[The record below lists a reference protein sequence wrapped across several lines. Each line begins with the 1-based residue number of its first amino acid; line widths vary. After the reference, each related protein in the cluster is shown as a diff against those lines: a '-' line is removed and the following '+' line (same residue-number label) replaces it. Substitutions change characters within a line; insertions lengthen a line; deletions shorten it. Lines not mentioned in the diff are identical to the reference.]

1 MFGPT
6 TDVPAL
12 SLVIPVY
19 NAADLLPDTL
29 AAVDHFLTHA
39 PRRVEVLFVDDCS
52 SEVETQI
59 VLEDF
64 TRRRDDVR
72 VLRNACNRGKGYSVT
87 RGMLAARGRYRVFTD
102 VDLAY
107 PLDQVH
113 RIVDELA
120 RGADVAI
127 ACRVLPESRYLMS
140 PTFFHYLYTRH
151 LMSRAFNRV
160 VQAFLLPGILD
171 TQAGL
176 KGFTAAAAE
185 LCFGRSTIPGFG
197 FDIECLY
204 IAQRHGLTIK
214 QTAVNFR
221 YDDEPTTV
229 RFARDTSRMLQD
241 IWQVRTNA
249 WRGQYAVAT
258 TRFEFPAEDR
268 WIPGIHTPPHGIPV
282 RGSGGQEVRRSGTAN
297 DLGTPRL
304 PEVVP
309 G

>member
-19 NAADLLPDTL
+19 NAAALLPDTL
-29 AAVDHFLTHA
+29 AAVDHFLSHA
-39 PRRVEVLFVDDCS
+39 SNRAEVLLVDDCS

-64 TRRRDDVR
+64 ARRREGVR
-72 VLRNACNRGKGYSVT
+72 VLRNARNRGKGYSVA
-87 RGMLAARGRYRVFTD
+87 RGMLAARGRHRVFTD

-140 PTFFHYLYTRH
+140 
-151 LMSRAFNRV
+151 RAFNRV

-176 KGFTAAAAE
+176 KGYTAAAAE
-185 LCFGRSTIPGFG
+185 LCFGQSTIPGFG

-204 IAQRHGLTIK
+204 IAQRHGLTIR

-229 RFARDTSRMLQD
+229 RFARDGRRMLHD

-249 WRGQYAVAT
+249 WQGRYAAAT
-258 TRFEFPAEDR
+258 RRFDFPAEDR
-268 WIPGIHTPPHGIPV
+268 WTPGVHTPPHGIPA
-282 RGSGGQEVRRSGTAN
+282 S
-297 DLGTPRL
+297 TPPERL
-304 PEVVP
+304 AAAS
-309 G
+309 

>member
-6 TDVPAL
+6 TNVPAL
-12 SLVIPVY
+12 SLIIPVY
-19 NAADLLPDTL
+19 DAADLLPATL
-29 AAVDHFLTHA
+29 EAVDHFLTDA
-39 PRRVEVLFVDDCS
+39 PSRVEALFVDDCS
-52 SEVETQI
+52 TEVETQ
-59 VLEDF
+59 VMLEDF
-64 TRRRDDVR
+64 ARRREEVR
-72 VLRNACNRGKGYSVT
+72 VLRNARNRGKGYSVA
-87 RGMLAARGRYRVFTD
+87 RGMLAARGRHRVFTD

-151 LMSRAFNRV
+151 LMSRAFNRL
-160 VQAFLLPGILD
+160 VQASLLPGILD

-204 IAQRHGLTIK
+204 VAQRHGLVIR

-229 RFARDTSRMLQD
+229 RFARDSRRMLRD
-241 IWQVRTNA
+241 IWRVRTNA
-249 WRGQYAVAT
+249 WRGQYASAVA
-258 TRFEFPAEDR
+258 RFDFPAEDR
-268 WIPGIHTPPHGIPV
+268 WTPGIHTPPHGVPV
-282 RGSGGQEVRRSGTAN
+282 SG
-297 DLGTPRL
+297 LGTRG
-304 PEVVP
+304 P
-309 G
+309 GSMTATTSGR

>member
-6 TDVPAL
+6 TDAPAL

-19 NAADLLPDTL
+19 DAADRLPTTL
-29 AAVDHFLTHA
+29 DAVEHFLAHA
-39 PRRVEVLFVDDCS
+39 PDRAEVLFVDDCS
-52 SEVETQI
+52 REVETQI

-64 TRRRDDVR
+64 ARQRDDVR
-72 VLRNACNRGKGYSVT
+72 VLRNARNRGKGYSVA
-87 RGMLAARGRYRVFTD
+87 RGMLAARGRHRVFTD

-113 RIVDELA
+113 RIADELA

-140 PTFFHYLYTRH
+140 PSFFHYLYTRH

-160 VQAFLLPGILD
+160 VQASLLPGILD

-185 LCFGRSTIPGFG
+185 LCFGRATIPGFG
-197 FDIECLY
+197 FDVECLY
-204 IAQRHGLTIK
+204 IAQQHGLTIK

-229 RFARDTSRMLQD
+229 RFARDSRRMLHD
-241 IWQVRTNA
+241 IWHVRTNA
-249 WRGQYAVAT
+249 WRGRYT
-258 TRFEFPAEDR
+258 EPTSGFEFPAEDR
-268 WIPGIHTPPHGIPV
+268 WTPGIHTPPHGIPA
-282 RGSGGQEVRRSGTAN
+282 SAAPE
-297 DLGTPRL
+297 RL
-304 PEVVP
+304 AAAS
-309 G
+309 

>member
-19 NAADLLPDTL
+19 DAADLLPATL
-29 AAVDHFLTHA
+29 EAVDHFLTHA
-39 PRRVEVLFVDDCS
+39 PNRVEALFVDDCS

-64 TRRRDDVR
+64 ARRREGVR
-72 VLRNACNRGKGYSVT
+72 VLRNARNRGKGYSVA
-87 RGMLAARGRYRVFTD
+87 RGMLAARGRHRVFTD

-160 VQAFLLPGILD
+160 VRACLLPGILD
-171 TQAGL
+171 SQAGL

-197 FDIECLY
+197 FDVECLY
-204 IAQRHGLTIK
+204 IAQRHGLTIR

-229 RFARDTSRMLQD
+229 SFARDSKRMLKD

-249 WRGQYAVAT
+249 WRGQYASAT
-258 TRFEFPAEDR
+258 TRFDFPAEDR
-268 WIPGIHTPPHGIPV
+268 WITGVHTPAHGIPIS
-282 RGSGGQEVRRSGTAN
+282 GSGIRGPESVTTSAVIGV
-297 DLGTPRL
+297 PR
-304 PEVVP
+304 
-309 G
+309 

>member
-19 NAADLLPDTL
+19 NAADQLPATL
-29 AAVDHFLTHA
+29 QAVDLFAARYPDRL
-39 PRRVEVLFVDDCS
+39 EMLFVDDCS
-52 SEVETQI
+52 TEVETQLM
-59 VLEDF
+59 LEDF
-64 TRRRDDVR
+64 ARGREAVR
-72 VLRNACNRGKGYSVT
+72 VLRNARNRGKGYSVT
-87 RGMLAARGRYRVFTD
+87 RGMLAARGRHRVFTD

-120 RGADVAI
+120 GGADVAI

-140 PTFFHYLYTRH
+140 PSFFHYLYTRH

-176 KGFTAAAAE
+176 KGFTARAATTV
-185 LCFGRSTIPGFG
+185 FPRITIPGFG
-197 FDIECLY
+197 FDVEALF
-204 IAQRHGLTIK
+204 IARKHGLSIR

-221 YDDEPTTV
+221 YDEEPTTV
-229 RFARDTSRMLQD
+229 RFLQDAARMARDLAR
-241 IWQVRTNA
+241 I
-249 WRGQYAVAT
+249 RGNDRRKRYA
-258 TRFEFPAEDR
+258 
-268 WIPGIHTPPHGIPV
+268 
-282 RGSGGQEVRRSGTAN
+282 
-297 DLGTPRL
+297 
-304 PEVVP
+304 
-309 G
+309 

>member
-19 NAADLLPDTL
+19 NAADQLPATL
-29 AAVDHFLTHA
+29 QAVDLFAARSPDRL
-39 PRRVEVLFVDDCS
+39 EVLFVDDCS
-52 SEVETQI
+52 TEVETQLM
-59 VLEDF
+59 LEDYA
-64 TRRRDDVR
+64 RGRDGVR
-72 VLRNACNRGKGYSVT
+72 VLRNARNRGKGFSVT
-87 RGMLAARGRYRVFTD
+87 RGMLAARGRHRVFTD

-120 RGADVAI
+120 HGADVAI

-140 PTFFHYLYTRH
+140 PSFFHYLYTRH

-160 VQAFLLPGILD
+160 VQTFLLPGILD

-185 LCFGRSTIPGFG
+185 LCFRRTTIPGFG

-204 IAQRHGLTIK
+204 IAQQHGLAIR

-229 RFARDTSRMLQD
+229 RFARDSSRMLQD

-249 WRGQYAVAT
+249 WRGQYAAANTGFV
-258 TRFEFPAEDR
+258 FPDEDR
-268 WIPGIHTPPHGIPV
+268 WTPGVHTPAHGVP
-282 RGSGGQEVRRSGTAN
+282 TAN
-297 DLGTPRL
+297 APQASLATAS
-304 PEVVP
+304 
-309 G
+309 